1 MHTHRKSI
9 PAPSS
14 TVGRSRILFI
24 AGLAGTALAA
34 GIIGGQLRADSPA
47 TWTGADAATYNDY
60 WSNSNNWANT
70 VIGNNGSGVVYD
82 VSIPSTA
89 SATDA
94 DLSGLSPTIGQLITG
109 SGTTI
114 YNSNGTGSGAETLTI
129 DPSTMSTPAGSTL
142 AGTFGS
148 TNSSA
153 PLTLNF
159 GAGNTSAVTS
169 AVTGTIV
176 GYTNLIIDQ
185 LTGTVELSGAN
196 TYTGTTTITSGT
208 LEFTGST
215 AGLTGN
221 VTNNSA
227 LSFNQTANSS
237 LAGVISGTGT
247 LTENGTTGTVLTLSG
262 ANTYSGTTTITS
274 GTLEFTGG
282 TAGMTGNVTNNS
294 ALSFNQTANSSLSG
308 IISGSGTV
316 TQNGTATLTFSGAN
330 TYTGG
335 TTLNG
340 GTLALSGSGSIADS
354 SAVVVNS
361 GAILDISGTST
372 GATVNILSGGGGIN
386 LGSQTLTVNSTTGN
400 TPIFSGAISGA
411 GGVTLTGGGYFELS
425 GNNTYTGVT
434 DITAGTLLD
443 SSANSLVDS
452 SVDIGASGRLQIT
465 TTNGAAVGGLTG
477 SGTLI
482 LPSSGALTI
491 NVSGGITDTFSGTME
506 NDISINSGIDKT
518 GAGTLILSG
527 TNLGFFGPGD
537 LNAVSGGTLVLENSN
552 ALPQAALALNTGI
565 LETGLVYTGGA
576 SGTNFTID
584 TQGNYTQ
591 SSAATLGL
599 ALSGT
604 PGSGSFDKVN
614 VAGAAT
620 LAGTLDVLVQSG
632 AKPALGTKAN
642 YDIITTS
649 SGVSGGF
656 GSLALAAGSVS
667 GVSLSGAISGND
679 YVLTLSSGFA
689 LSGIGANLTP
699 NQTAVLNYLN
709 TAGNTN
715 TLTGGTL
722 ALLQNIAVLPPN
734 QLGAALNQIAPLA
747 YENVPASLINNT
759 IFASQALNGQISGQF
774 NGGGFNTSGLTLLK
788 TTNTDP
794 FSLAL
799 ASALASDGAVNAQTS
814 STQYLDDLMPGTT
827 PLPSH
832 ETPHDSF
839 GGFVAGEAIL
849 GSQPTSVSGQNYFT
863 GGIDSGLDYRFA
875 KSLLVG
881 ISFNYSYT
889 NAHIDGVGSVLTDNS
904 YAPGL
909 FAGYRK
915 DNFYVD
921 ASADYDYSQF
931 HIHRNV
937 NFGGAVSTA
946 SGKPNTNEQDI
957 NTLAG
962 YNFPLFSHFKAGPAI
977 GLDYSHISVSSYTE
991 TGSPADLA
999 VSAYSIDSLRSLLGG
1014 QAQYKLVIPR
1024 VPTPL
1029 MITANAFW
1037 QHEYLN
1043 NSHGITA
1050 SLAGTGGS
1058 SFITNVANPG
1068 RDSALIGAGISG
1080 KVCRYAM
1087 LFANYE
1093 AQIGP
1098 KNQHSQSIMVGMAV
1112 NF

>member
-1 MHTHRKSI
+1 MHAHRKSI
-9 PAPSS
+9 PVPSP
-14 TVGRSRILFI
+14 TVGRRRILFI

-34 GIIGGQLRADSPA
+34 GFIGGQLRADSPA
-47 TWTGADAATYNDY
+47 TWTGADVSYNDY

-94 DLSGLSPTIGQLITG
+94 DLSGLSPTLGQLITG

-129 DPSTMSTPAGSTL
+129 DPSTMSTPVGSTL

-196 TYTGTTTITSGT
+196 TYTGGTTLSG
-208 LEFTGST
+208 
-215 AGLTGN
+215 
-221 VTNNSA
+221 
-227 LSFNQTANSS
+227 
-237 LAGVISGTGT
+237 GT
-247 LTENGTTGTVLTLSG
+247 LTLING
-262 ANTYSGTTTITS
+262 
-274 GTLEFTGG
+274 
-282 TAGMTGNVTNNS
+282 
-294 ALSFNQTANSSLSG
+294 
-308 IISGSGTV
+308 
-316 TQNGTATLTFSGAN
+316 
-330 TYTGG
+330 
-335 TTLNG
+335 
-340 GTLALSGSGSIADS
+340 GSIADS
-354 SAVVVNS
+354 GSVTVNT
-361 GAILDISGTST
+361 GATLDISGTTS
-372 GATVNILSGGGGIN
+372 GATVNELSGGGAVY
-386 LGSQTLTVNSTTGN
+386 LGNEELTVNVPGGVS
-400 TPIFSGAISGA
+400 TPIFSGVISGA
-411 GGVTLTGGGYFELS
+411 GGITFTGGGYFELS

-491 NVSGGITDTFSGTME
+491 NITSGITDTFSGTME

-527 TNLGFFGPGD
+527 YNLGIFGPGD

-632 AKPALGTKAN
+632 AKPATGTKAN

-722 ALLQNIAVLPPN
+722 ALLQNIAALPPN